1 MKAII
6 YHNPSCATS
15 RKVLGFIRDAGVEPQ
30 IIPYVKEPPSK
41 AELADLLARMNL
53 APRELLRRRGTPYDE
68 LGLGNPSLSD
78 ADLIDAMVKHPI
90 LIERPIVVTD
100 RGVALCRPPEK
111 VHALLAGAPEATPA
125 TGEAVTSASA
135 SPRKKAPAAASRT
148 KAQPILLFRVSLD
161 PKHTREIAILG
172 SKSLDHFA
180 EAIIA
185 AFGFDFDHAFGFY
198 SDLSDYVYHSEIKY
212 ELFADIG
219 DAGPGSL
226 SVKKTK
232 IAEAFAIPDAK
243 MTFLFDYGD
252 EWLFRVERIG
262 AGQKEP
268 DKTYPLVLKRVGKA
282 PKQYEE
288 R

>member
-1 MKAII
+1 MKAVI

-15 RKVLGFIRDAGVEPQ
+15 RKVLGFMREAGVEPQ
-30 IIPYVKEPPSK
+30 IIPYVKEPPTK
-41 AELADLLARMNL
+41 AELVDLLARMKL
-53 APRELLRRRGTPYDE
+53 APRELLRRRGTPFDE
-68 LGLGNPSLSD
+68 LGLGDKSLSD
-78 ADLIDAMVKHPI
+78 AELIDAMVKHPI

-111 VHALLAGAPEATPA
+111 VHALLAGVVSKPPAAKGKAATS
-125 TGEAVTSASA
+125 GSAVS
-135 SPRKKAPAAASRT
+135 RKKVAAAPGNA

-161 PKHTREIAILG
+161 PKHYREIEILG
-172 SKSLDHFA
+172 STSLYHFA
-180 EAIIA
+180 EAIVG

-212 ELFADIG
+212 ELFFDLG
-219 DAGPGSL
+219 DAGPGTQ

-232 IAEAFAIPDAK
+232 IVEAFAAPDAK

-252 EWLFRVERIG
+252 EWLFAVERIG

-268 DKTYPLVLKRVGKA
+268 DKSYPRVVKRVGKA
-282 PKQYEE
+282 PKQYE
-288 R
+288 